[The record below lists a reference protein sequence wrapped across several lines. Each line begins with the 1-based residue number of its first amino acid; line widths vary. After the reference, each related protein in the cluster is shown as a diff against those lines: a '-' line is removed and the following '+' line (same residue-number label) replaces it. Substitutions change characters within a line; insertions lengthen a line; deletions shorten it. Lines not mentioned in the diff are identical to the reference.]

1 MIGWGDVYKVVA
13 ATVPLYFALFLGYGS
28 VRWWRIFTREQCD
41 AVNRLVAFFAL
52 PFFTFEFTLHTDPF
66 EVNYRAVAAD
76 VISKAIIVAVIG
88 VWARFM
94 SKSGCAVSW
103 SITSFSLSTLTNSL
117 VVGVPLARAMYGEW
131 AQQLVVQL
139 SVFQAIVWLTLLL
152 FVLEFRKA
160 AIGMYIDAAD
170 QPSPAV
176 KDVEASAATVF
187 SEKEQGGVAPAIGGK
202 PSLWAL
208 VKVVAHKLVRNP
220 NTYASFVGITW
231 ACVANRLHVAL
242 PSVLEGSVLIMSKSG
257 TGMAMFS
264 MGLFMAQQEKIIA
277 CGPSLAA
284 LGLVLK
290 FALGPAAMAVGSI
303 AVGLRG
309 DILRVAIIQAALPQ
323 SITSFIFAKEY
334 GLHADVLST
343 AVIFGMLVSL
353 PLLVGF
359 YVVLELIR

>member
-1 MIGWGDVYKVVA
+1 MIGWSDVSKVVA

-66 EVNYRAVAAD
+66 QVNYRAVAAD
-76 VISKAIIVAVIG
+76 VISKVVIVAVIA
-88 VWARFM
+88 VWARFL
-94 SKSGCAVSW
+94 SKGGCAVSW

-117 VVGVPLARAMYGEW
+117 VVGVPMARAMYGEW

-152 FVLEFRKA
+152 FVLEVRKA
-160 AIGMYIDAAD
+160 AIGMYVPAAD
-170 QPSPAV
+170 SSSSSVLPATDSSPPV
-176 KDVEASAATVF
+176 KDVEAAA
-187 SEKEQGGVAPAIGGK
+187 AK

-208 VKVVAHKLVRNP
+208 VKVVAHKLARNP

-231 ACVANRLHVAL
+231 ACVANRLHIEL
-242 PSVLEGSVLIMSKSG
+242 PSAFEGSVLIMSKSG

-264 MGLFMAQQEKIIA
+264 MGLFMAQQEKVLA
-277 CGPSLAA
+277 CGPSFAA

-290 FALGPAAMAVGSI
+290 FALGPAAMAIGSI

-309 DILRVAIIQAALPQ
+309 DVLRLAIIQV
-323 SITSFIFAKEY
+323 TM
-334 GLHADVLST
+334 T
-343 AVIFGMLVSL
+343 N
-353 PLLVGF
+353 LL
-359 YVVLELIR
+359 

>member
-76 VISKAIIVAVIG
+76 VISKAVIVAVIG

-94 SKSGCAVSW
+94 SKGGCAVSW

-117 VVGVPLARAMYGEW
+117 VVGVPMARAMYGEW

-152 FVLEFRKA
+152 FVLEVRKA
-160 AIGMYIDAAD
+160 AIGMYVEAVD
-170 QPSPAV
+170 QPPLV
-176 KDVEASAATVF
+176 KDVEASAATVV
-187 SEKEQGGVAPAIGGK
+187 SEKERVAPVSGGK

-208 VKVVAHKLVRNP
+208 VKVVAHKLARNP

-231 ACVANRLHVAL
+231 ACVANRLHITL
-242 PSVLEGSVLIMSKSG
+242 PSAFEGSVLIMSKSG

-277 CGPSLAA
+277 CGPRLAA

-290 FALGPAAMAVGSI
+290 FALGPAAMAIGSI

-309 DILRVAIIQAALPQ
+309 DVLRVAIIQAALPQ

>member
-28 VRWWRIFTREQCD
+28 VRWWRIFKREQCD
-41 AVNRLVAFFAL
+41 AVNSLVAFFAL
-52 PFFTFEFTLHTDPF
+52 PFFTFVFTLHTDPF

-76 VISKAIIVAVIG
+76 VISKAVIVAVIG

-94 SKSGCAVSW
+94 SKGGCAVSW

-117 VVGVPLARAMYGEW
+117 VVGVPMARAMYGEW

-152 FVLEFRKA
+152 FVLEVRKA
-160 AIGMYIDAAD
+160 AIGMYIDGASSSD
-170 QPSPAV
+170 DSDPA
-176 KDVEASAATVF
+176 KDVEAGGAGATAA
-187 SEKEQGGVAPAIGGK
+187 EKEGVVAVSGGGGK

-208 VKVVAHKLVRNP
+208 VKVVARNP

-231 ACVANRLHVAL
+231 ACVANRLHIAL
-242 PSVLEGSVLIMSKSG
+242 PTAFEGSVLIMSKSG

-277 CGPSLAA
+277 CGPSFAA

-290 FALGPAAMAVGSI
+290 FALGPAAMAIGSI

-309 DILRVAIIQAALPQ
+309 DVLRVAIIQAALPQ

-343 AVIFGMLVSL
+343 A
-353 PLLVGF
+353 
-359 YVVLELIR
+359 